1 MAAKKKKART
11 SSKPVKRKK
20 PKAKAKPQRSSAP
33 TIGGLPEAPKLE
45 PTAAA
50 YAREVK
56 ITARTVLRDRR
67 EKKADRAFTMD
78 RAADLVNR
86 HKYVASYHRAL
97 AVLLWTGHRAAG
109 WPSPHADFEI
119 AIQQLAEAAMLADV
133 WERVQ
138 AKLPAK
144 MREASG
150 VSGLRDGSDASPVL
164 RDGYAYVS
172 LASTTGVREIPSEE
186 WEEEMLT
193 SRDVTGARPA
203 GTISL
208 YGDRLQAF
216 KLQDGRFAA
225 VTMQSARR

>member
-1 MAAKKKKART
+1 MKRPAA
-11 SSKPVKRKK
+11 
-20 PKAKAKPQRSSAP
+20 
-33 TIGGLPEAPKLE
+33 TIGALPTAPKLE

-56 ITARTVLRDRR
+56 LTARTVLRDRR
-67 EKKADRAFTMD
+67 EKKADRAFALD

-86 HKYVASYHRAL
+86 HKYAASYHRAL
-97 AVLLWTGHRAAG
+97 AVLLWTGNRAAG
-109 WPSPHADFEI
+109 WPSPHVDFEI

-133 WERVQ
+133 WAVVQ

-144 MREASG
+144 LREAPPAPRASR
-150 VSGLRDGSDASPVL
+150 LRDGTSTRPVL
-164 RDGYAYVS
+164 RDGYANVS
-172 LASTTGVREIPSEE
+172 EAGRYRSPVAVPPEG

-193 SRDVTGARPA
+193 RDDVLDAVPC

-216 KLQDGRFAA
+216 EMADGRFAA
-225 VTMQSARR
+225 VTLASSRS